1 MPRSIWKG
9 AISFGLVTIP
19 VKLFSATEEKDISFR
34 QVHPEDGGRIKY
46 KRVCEKCG
54 KEIPYTEIAKGY
66 ELPDGRMVI
75 LAAED
80 FEALPLAT
88 TKAVEVVQFVDE
100 DEVDPTYF
108 NKTYFL
114 QADGPGVKPYVLL
127 RDALTK
133 SGQSAVVKVALR
145 SREALAL
152 IRPKDGVL
160 LMHTMLWP
168 DELRDGSFAA
178 PPENVMVSDAEVT
191 MAQSFISALAG
202 DFKPED
208 FTDSYREALETLVH
222 SKADGVPLAEEPEA
236 PAGGRGGR
244 PGRRAAGLGRGRQE
258 AARGGR
264 AGQGDVTVRAG
275 VRSGVAS
282 AQVDAVTQ
290 VPPPANEPVLS
301 YAPGS
306 AERATLE
313 ERLKELAAADP
324 VELTATIGDQT
335 RMAGGR
341 RSTSRCRPT
350 TRHVLGRANAATAG
364 GRRRGHR
371 GGPAGGARTGRR

>member
-1 MPRSIWKG
+1 VSLVRFVEQVVRGIRQTRDMPRSIWKG

-54 KEIPYTEIAKGY
+54 KEIPYAEIAKGY

-75 LAAED
+75 LAPED
-80 FEALPLAT
+80 FDALPLAT
-88 TKAVEVVQFVDE
+88 TKAVEVVQFVAEE
-100 DEVDPTYF
+100 DVDPTYF

-127 RDALTK
+127 RDALIK

-178 PPENVMVSDAEVT
+178 PPEDVTVSDAEVT
-191 MAQSFISALAG
+191 MAQSFIDALAG
-202 DFKPED
+202 DFNPED
-208 FTDSYREALETLVH
+208 FTDSYREALEALVQ
-222 SKADGVPLAEEPEA
+222 SKAEGVPLAEEPEA
-236 PAGGRGGR
+236 P
-244 PGRRAAGLGRGRQE
+244 QE
-258 AARGGR
+258 AEVVDLVAALR
-264 AGQGDVTVRAG
+264 ASVEAAKKRREEAE
-275 VRSGVAS
+275 S
-282 AQVDAVTQ
+282 AKA
-290 VPPPANEPVLS
+290 
-301 YAPGS
+301 
-306 AERATLE
+306 
-313 ERLKELAAADP
+313 
-324 VELTATIGDQT
+324 
-335 RMAGGR
+335 M
-341 RSTSRCRPT
+341 
-350 TRHVLGRANAATAG
+350 
-364 GRRRGHR
+364 
-371 GGPAGGARTGRR
+371 